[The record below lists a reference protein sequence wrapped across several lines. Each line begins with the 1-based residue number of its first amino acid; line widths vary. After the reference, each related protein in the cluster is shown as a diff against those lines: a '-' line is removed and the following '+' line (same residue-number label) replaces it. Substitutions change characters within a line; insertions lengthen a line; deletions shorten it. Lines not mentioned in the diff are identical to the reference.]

1 MTTYRILQKLKKLR
15 LMNKTITDKN
25 IGRLSGKIQSF
36 CLKGMKKVYKEEK
49 LLTHDNNDSCDL

>member
-1 MTTYRILQKLKKLR
+1 
-15 LMNKTITDKN
+15 MNKTITDKN

-36 CLKGMKKVYKEEK
+36 CLKGMKKVYKEGK